1 MPVIIQNNPNGT
13 IQTFS
18 GLYALKRPWWLPTGI
33 VSSNVIAAYQF
44 KGAVDEAN
52 ALLNVNNANVY
63 PLSKVGTST
72 WNKNN
77 GFTFAGGINGL
88 TNSSLTTFNTVIVSY
103 SNVETSESNAVTLIS
118 PKKLYTLYAKAGYDT
133 GTKYY
138 PKTIGASYGSNEL
151 KYSNITASNGIIA
164 WTKSSDSDVGT
175 LYYNGATIGSLT
187 GPPAPGGAYNNSSYA
202 TIGSSITNS
211 SLAYSG
217 STIQAVAFYNTLL
230 TAAQIVELT
239 ASMQNL

>member
-1 MPVIIQNNPNGT
+1 MPIIM
-13 IQTFS
+13 IQREQDSFETLS
-18 GLYALKRPWWLPTGI
+18 GAYRFNSNPWWLPTGI

-77 GFTFAGGINGL
+77 GFTFAGGVNGL

-103 SNVETSESNAVTLIS
+103 SNVETSGSNVVTLIS
-118 PKKLYTLYAKAGYDT
+118 PRQLYTLYAKAGYDT
-133 GTKYY
+133 PPAYY
-138 PKTIGASYGSNEL
+138 KKTIGASYGSNEL
-151 KYSNITASNGIIA
+151 RYSNIIASNGIVA
-164 WTKSSDSDVGT
+164 WTKNSASDIGT
-175 LYYNGATIGSLT
+175 LYYNGTTIGSLT
-187 GPPAPGGAYNNSSYA
+187 GAGGAYKDSSYA
-202 TIGSSITNS
+202 TIGSSIPHS
-211 SLAYSG
+211 LLAYSG